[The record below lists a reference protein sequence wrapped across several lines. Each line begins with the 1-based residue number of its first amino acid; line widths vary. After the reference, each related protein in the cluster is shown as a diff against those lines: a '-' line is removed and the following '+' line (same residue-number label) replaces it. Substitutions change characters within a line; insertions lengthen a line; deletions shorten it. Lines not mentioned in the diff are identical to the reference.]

1 MYMYMYIVHDVCTPR
16 VSMVPPMDWEKF
28 LEEIELDVVEEP
40 HRPSKSH
47 NPQKEEDSS
56 LT

>member
-1 MYMYMYIVHDVCTPR
+1 
-16 VSMVPPMDWEKF
+16 MDWEKF

-40 HRPSKSH
+40 NKPRKF
-47 NPQKEEDSS
+47 NATQKEEVLR

>member
-1 MYMYMYIVHDVCTPR
+1 
-16 VSMVPPMDWEKF
+16 MDWEKF

-40 HRPSKSH
+40 HRPSHKSH
-47 NPQKEEDSS
+47 TTQIEEDPH